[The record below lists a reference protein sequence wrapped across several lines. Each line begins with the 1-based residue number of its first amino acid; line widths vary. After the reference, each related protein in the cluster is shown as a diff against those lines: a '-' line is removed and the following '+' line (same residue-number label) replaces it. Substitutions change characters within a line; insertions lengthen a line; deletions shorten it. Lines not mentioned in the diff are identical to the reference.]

1 MGKLKQK
8 KNNKIKFLKFKFL
21 FIILLVLNSYNLQSE
36 ENELQNLTFNFNN
49 ADLDVVVKNISEI
62 LKKPIIVDPKIKG
75 KITLISSGSIR
86 KENVYS
92 FIVDLLRVQGFALI
106 KASDYYAA
114 CQRY

>member
-1 MGKLKQK
+1 MGKFKQK
-8 KNNKIKFLKFKFL
+8 KSSKIKFLKFKFL

-75 KITLISSGSIR
+75 KITLISSGSI
-86 KENVYS
+86 KKKMY
-92 FIVDLLRVQGFALI
+92 ILL
-106 KASDYYAA
+106 
-114 CQRY
+114 